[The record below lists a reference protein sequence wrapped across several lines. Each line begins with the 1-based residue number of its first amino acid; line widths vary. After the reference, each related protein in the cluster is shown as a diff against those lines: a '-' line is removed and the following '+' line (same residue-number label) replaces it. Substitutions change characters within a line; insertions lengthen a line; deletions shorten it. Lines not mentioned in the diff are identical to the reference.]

1 MSCPLISPATVA
13 MFTQP
18 KVLINISSTVTMYT
32 QLPDLIRSYKAVL
45 MYVSSIPVFR
55 PSLLC
60 FWVAAVLCG
69 VERLE
74 ALLSQ
79 AGQRQE
85 ELVLLRKLVPLC
97 PCPTWDRQTER
108 QKYLHKLRYKSLT
121 CQCSK

>member
-1 MSCPLISPATVA
+1 

-74 ALLSQ
+74 ALLRVGPLEETGPTVSMSNL
-79 AGQRQE
+79 GQ
-85 ELVLLRKLVPLC
+85 
-97 PCPTWDRQTER
+97 TDREAEIST
-108 QKYLHKLRYKSLT
+108 
-121 CQCSK
+121 

>member
-45 MYVSSIPVFR
+45 MDSSIPVLR

-85 ELVLLRKLVPLC
+85 ELVLLRKLVPPC
-97 PCPTWDRQTER
+97 PCPTWDRQR
-108 QKYLHKLRYKSLT
+108 GKNIYINSDRNH
-121 CQCSK
+121 